1 MRVSANKRLLLVH
14 AHPDDETINNGVT
27 MAKYAESGAHV
38 TLVTCTRGEE
48 GEVLVPELLNL
59 ASNKDDKLGEHREIE
74 LSVADDKTNRLPRDE
89 RRAQLLVA
97 ALEVFT
103 VAGYHSAAMDEIADR
118 ANVSKPV
125 LYQHFPSKLDLYLA
139 VLDLHIDSLVFA
151 IQKAIAS
158 NRENSAR
165 VAATVEAYF
174 GFIDSEGEA
183 FRLLFESDMNVE
195 PQVRERLNRMTYDC
209 AAAVSAVISIDTGL
223 GKEESMMLAVG
234 IIGTV
239 QTTARHW
246 LDRDGKIDRQRATE
260 LVMNLIW
267 RGISGFPK
275 SQS

>member
-1 MRVSANKRLLLVH
+1 M
-14 AHPDDETINNGVT
+14 T
-27 MAKYAESGAHV
+27 
-38 TLVTCTRGEE
+38 
-48 GEVLVPELLNL
+48 
-59 ASNKDDKLGEHREIE
+59 DDK
-74 LSVADDKTNRLPRDE
+74 SARLPRDE
-89 RRAQLLVA
+89 RRAQLLIA

-103 VAGYHSAAMDEIADR
+103 AAGYHSAAMDEIADR

-125 LYQHFPSKLDLYLA
+125 LYQHFPSKLELYLA
-139 VLDLHIDSLVFA
+139 VLDMHIDSLVFA

-158 NRENSAR
+158 NRENSSR

-183 FRLLFESDMNVE
+183 FRLLFESDMNLE

-275 SQS
+275 SQ

>member
-1 MRVSANKRLLLVH
+1 VS
-14 AHPDDETINNGVT
+14 DE
-27 MAKYAESGAHV
+27 
-38 TLVTCTRGEE
+38 
-48 GEVLVPELLNL
+48 
-59 ASNKDDKLGEHREIE
+59 
-74 LSVADDKTNRLPRDE
+74 KTNRLPRDE

-118 ANVSKPV
+118 AKVSKPV

-151 IQKAIAS
+151 IQKAIAA

-239 QTTARHW
+239 QTSARHW
-246 LDRDGKIDRQRATE
+246 LDRDGKIDRRRATE

>member
-1 MRVSANKRLLLVH
+1 MV
-14 AHPDDETINNGVT
+14 
-27 MAKYAESGAHV
+27 
-38 TLVTCTRGEE
+38 
-48 GEVLVPELLNL
+48 
-59 ASNKDDKLGEHREIE
+59 DDK
-74 LSVADDKTNRLPRDE
+74 AARLPRDE

-103 VAGYHSAAMDEIADR
+103 AAGYHSAAMDEIADR

-158 NRENSAR
+158 NRENSSR
-165 VAATVEAYF
+165 VAATVDAYF

-183 FRLLFESDMNVE
+183 FRLLFESDMNLE

-209 AAAVSAVISIDTGL
+209 AAAVSAIISIDTGL

-246 LDRDGKIDRQRATE
+246 LDRDGKIDRLRATE

>member
-1 MRVSANKRLLLVH
+1 M
-14 AHPDDETINNGVT
+14 T
-27 MAKYAESGAHV
+27 
-38 TLVTCTRGEE
+38 
-48 GEVLVPELLNL
+48 
-59 ASNKDDKLGEHREIE
+59 DDK
-74 LSVADDKTNRLPRDE
+74 SARLPRDE

-103 VAGYHSAAMDEIADR
+103 AAGYHSAAMDEIADR

-139 VLDLHIDSLVFA
+139 VLDMHIDSLVFA

-158 NRENSAR
+158 NRENSSR

-183 FRLLFESDMNVE
+183 FRLLFESDMNLE

-209 AAAVSAVISIDTGL
+209 AAAISAVISIDTGL

>member
-1 MRVSANKRLLLVH
+1 MS
-14 AHPDDETINNGVT
+14 E
-27 MAKYAESGAHV
+27 
-38 TLVTCTRGEE
+38 
-48 GEVLVPELLNL
+48 
-59 ASNKDDKLGEHREIE
+59 DK
-74 LSVADDKTNRLPRDE
+74 SVRLPRDE

-103 VAGYHSAAMDEIADR
+103 AAGYHSAAMDEIADR

-158 NRENSAR
+158 NRENSSR

-174 GFIDSEGEA
+174 GFVDNEGEA
-183 FRLLFESDMNVE
+183 FRLLFESDMNLE

>member
-1 MRVSANKRLLLVH
+1 MKACHFAS
-14 AHPDDETINNGVT
+14 TIRAMSTSEKQTIG
-27 MAKYAESGAHV
+27 
-38 TLVTCTRGEE
+38 
-48 GEVLVPELLNL
+48 
-59 ASNKDDKLGEHREIE
+59 DK
-74 LSVADDKTNRLPRDE
+74 ARLPRDE
-89 RRAQLLVA
+89 RRAILLSA

-118 ANVSKPV
+118 AKVSKPV
-125 LYQHFPSKLDLYLA
+125 LYQHFPSKLELYLA

-151 IQKAIAS
+151 IQKAIAA

-183 FRLLFESDMNVE
+183 FRLLFESDMSVE

-239 QTTARHW
+239 QTSARHW
-246 LDRDGKIDRQRATE
+246 LDRDGKIDRRRATE

>member
-1 MRVSANKRLLLVH
+1 MSNVDTTNK
-14 AHPDDETINNGVT
+14 A
-27 MAKYAESGAHV
+27 
-38 TLVTCTRGEE
+38 
-48 GEVLVPELLNL
+48 
-59 ASNKDDKLGEHREIE
+59 
-74 LSVADDKTNRLPRDE
+74 RLPRDE
-89 RRAQLLVA
+89 RRALLLSA

-103 VAGYHSAAMDEIADR
+103 AAGYHSAAMDEIADR

-125 LYQHFPSKLDLYLA
+125 LYQHFPSKLELYLA

-158 NRENSAR
+158 NRENSSR

-183 FRLLFESDMNVE
+183 FRLLFESDMNLE

-246 LDRDGKIDRQRATE
+246 LDRDGKIDRRRATE

>member
-1 MRVSANKRLLLVH
+1 MV
-14 AHPDDETINNGVT
+14 
-27 MAKYAESGAHV
+27 
-38 TLVTCTRGEE
+38 
-48 GEVLVPELLNL
+48 
-59 ASNKDDKLGEHREIE
+59 DDK
-74 LSVADDKTNRLPRDE
+74 SPRLPRDE

-103 VAGYHSAAMDEIADR
+103 AAGYHSAAMDEIADR

-125 LYQHFPSKLDLYLA
+125 LYQHFPSKLELYLA

-158 NRENSAR
+158 NRENSSR

-183 FRLLFESDMNVE
+183 FRLLFESDMNLE

-260 LVMNLIW
+260 LVMNLFW

>member
-1 MRVSANKRLLLVH
+1 MV
-14 AHPDDETINNGVT
+14 
-27 MAKYAESGAHV
+27 
-38 TLVTCTRGEE
+38 
-48 GEVLVPELLNL
+48 
-59 ASNKDDKLGEHREIE
+59 DDK
-74 LSVADDKTNRLPRDE
+74 SARLPRDE

-103 VAGYHSAAMDEIADR
+103 AAGYHSAAMDEIADR

-125 LYQHFPSKLDLYLA
+125 LYQHFPSKLELYLA

-158 NRENSAR
+158 TRENSSR

-183 FRLLFESDMNVE
+183 FRLLFESDMNLE

>member
-1 MRVSANKRLLLVH
+1 ML
-14 AHPDDETINNGVT
+14 E
-27 MAKYAESGAHV
+27 
-38 TLVTCTRGEE
+38 
-48 GEVLVPELLNL
+48 
-59 ASNKDDKLGEHREIE
+59 DK
-74 LSVADDKTNRLPRDE
+74 VARLPRDE

-103 VAGYHSAAMDEIADR
+103 AAGYHSAAMDEIADR
-118 ANVSKPV
+118 AKVSKPV
-125 LYQHFPSKLDLYLA
+125 LYQHFPSKLELYLA

-165 VAATVEAYF
+165 VSATVEAYF
-174 GFIDSEGEA
+174 GFINSEGEA
-183 FRLLFESDMNVE
+183 FRLLFESDMNLE

-209 AAAVSAVISIDTGL
+209 AAAVSAVISIETGL

>member
-1 MRVSANKRLLLVH
+1 MV
-14 AHPDDETINNGVT
+14 
-27 MAKYAESGAHV
+27 
-38 TLVTCTRGEE
+38 
-48 GEVLVPELLNL
+48 
-59 ASNKDDKLGEHREIE
+59 DDK
-74 LSVADDKTNRLPRDE
+74 SARLPRDE

-103 VAGYHSAAMDEIADR
+103 AAGYHSAAMDEIADR

-125 LYQHFPSKLDLYLA
+125 LYQHFPSKLELYLA

-158 NRENSAR
+158 NRENSSR

-183 FRLLFESDMNVE
+183 FRLLFESDMNLE

-246 LDRDGKIDRQRATE
+246 LDRDGKIDRRRATE

-267 RGISGFPK
+267 RGISGFTK

>member
-1 MRVSANKRLLLVH
+1 MV
-14 AHPDDETINNGVT
+14 
-27 MAKYAESGAHV
+27 
-38 TLVTCTRGEE
+38 
-48 GEVLVPELLNL
+48 
-59 ASNKDDKLGEHREIE
+59 DDK
-74 LSVADDKTNRLPRDE
+74 SARLPRDE

-103 VAGYHSAAMDEIADR
+103 AAGYHSAAMDEIADR

-158 NRENSAR
+158 NRENSSR

-183 FRLLFESDMNVE
+183 FRLLFESDMNLE

-267 RGISGFPK
+267 RVISGFPK